1 MVIVEFAGTTIFP
14 EIPDPYVTVNDVSSV
29 SSPERILIDLEKKP
43 NKEEFIS
50 EETIFDYWR
59 PRQW

>member
-1 MVIVEFAGTTIFP
+1 LA
-14 EIPDPYVTVNDVSSV
+14 
-29 SSPERILIDLEKKP
+29 LDLEKKP

-50 EETIFDYWR
+50 EETIFDYWC